1 MTIDELSTVDARQSA
16 KGKVKDM
23 HASTKSFYLFNTY
36 KIMNQTINY
45 LRLIFLFFELIS
57 DNKIGYSQGTAK
69 KRGNKLGVFHR
80 SLKVA
85 KSGNKKRKRK
95 NVS

>member
-1 MTIDELSTVDARQSA
+1 
-16 KGKVKDM
+16 
-23 HASTKSFYLFNTY
+23 
-36 KIMNQTINY
+36 MNQTINY
-45 LRLIFLFFELIS
+45 LRLIFLFFEFIS

-69 KRGNKLGVFHR
+69 KLSVFHM

-85 KSGNKKRKRK
+85 ESGHKKRKRK